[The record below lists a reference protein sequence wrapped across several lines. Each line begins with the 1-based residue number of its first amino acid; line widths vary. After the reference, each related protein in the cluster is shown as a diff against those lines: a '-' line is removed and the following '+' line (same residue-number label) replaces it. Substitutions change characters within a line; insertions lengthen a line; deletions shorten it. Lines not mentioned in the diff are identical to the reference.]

1 MLRLYTNIIKYE
13 KVNMSLD
20 SKYDPKQ
27 VEEKWYAY
35 WLEKNY
41 FHADENSDKEPFV
54 IVIPPPNIT
63 GILHIGHALNNTI
76 QDILIRWKRMQG
88 YNACWIPG
96 TDHAGIATQNVV
108 ERQLKKEGKT
118 RHDLGREKFVERVWE
133 WKKEYGGTIIRQLRK
148 LGSSCDW
155 ERERFTMDEGLSR
168 AVREVFV
175 QLYKDR
181 LIYRGTYIINWC
193 PRCLTALSDD
203 EAEPVETKGHLYHIK
218 YPIENS
224 NEFVIVA
231 TTRPETMLGD
241 TAVAVHPDD
250 PRYQKIIG
258 KKVILPL
265 ANRVIPVIV
274 DNYVDPKFGT
284 GCLKITPAHDPN
296 DYQIGL
302 KHKLEQINVLTPDA
316 HINEKGG
323 VYKGKERFVARHDI
337 VEDLKTQRFLIKV
350 EDYDHAVRHCYRCST
365 VVEPYLSLQW
375 FVRMC
380 PLAEPAIQAV
390 REGKVQFH
398 SQSWENTYFSWME
411 NVRDW
416 CISRQ
421 LWWGHRIPVW
431 YCTDCKKETVSL
443 TDPTQC
449 EHCKS
454 SKIEQDPDVLDTWFS
469 SALWPFSTLGWP
481 QKTKELEKFYPT
493 SVLSTSH
500 DIIFFWVARMIMMG
514 LKFQNKIPFHHVYF
528 HALVRDAQGRK
539 MSKSLGNAI
548 DPLKVTD
555 EFGTDA
561 MRFTLCAL
569 AAQGRNINLDPKRI
583 EGYRNF
589 CNKIWNAARFVLMN
603 WETVTENEIP
613 NPDFEYSLADRW
625 IRSRANQV
633 IQETNQAL
641 ENFEFDKAASTIY
654 QFLWHEYCDWYVEI
668 IKPQLRGDLQQ
679 KIPPL
684 TVATE
689 VLEKVL
695 RLLHPIMPFITEE
708 IWQQL
713 PKKSSTDSIMISEYP
728 KYDSTLKDED
738 AEKEINLIMQ
748 LVDSIRNIRGEMHIP
763 PGMKSQVLLKTVSP
777 DKLLLLR
784 AHAEYVHS
792 LIPISELHI
801 AESVNPGKHFSTA
814 VVGDIEIHIPLP
826 AEIMD
831 AEKTRLQKE
840 IPKLEKEIDFVLGKL
855 NNPQFRDKAPVQV
868 VEKERSR
875 AEQLKIE
882 LTRLK
887 EKLAELN

>member
-1 MLRLYTNIIKYE
+1 
-13 KVNMSLD
+13 MSLD

-27 VEEKWYAY
+27 VEEKWYAC

-63 GILHIGHALNNTI
+63 GILHIGHALNNTL

-96 TDHAGIATQNVV
+96 TDHAAIATQFVI
-108 ERQLKKEGKT
+108 EKELKKEGKT
-118 RHDLGREKFVERVWE
+118 RLDIGRENFIERFWE
-133 WKKEYGGTIIRQLRK
+133 WKKEYGGTIIRQLK
-148 LGSSCDW
+148 KMGSSCDW
-155 ERERFTMDEGLSR
+155 QRERFTMDEGLSR
-168 AVREVFV
+168 AVREAFV
-175 QLYKDR
+175 KLHQDK
-181 LIYRGTYIINWC
+181 LIYRGTYIVNWC
-193 PRCLTALSDD
+193 PRCHSTLSDD
-203 EAEPVETKGHLYHIK
+203 ETESVDTNGHLYHIR
-218 YPIENS
+218 YPIEDS

-241 TAVAVHPDD
+241 TAVAVHPND
-250 PRYQKIIG
+250 PRYKNIIG

-265 ANRVIPVIV
+265 MNRVIPVIA

-302 KHKLEQINVLTPDA
+302 KHNLPQINVLTPDG
-316 HINEKGG
+316 HINENGG
-323 VYKGKERFVARHDI
+323 EYKGKERFVARHDV
-337 VEDLKTQRFLIKV
+337 VEELKKQNLLVKV
-350 EDYDHAVRHCYRCST
+350 EDYEHAVRHCYRCST
-365 VVEPYLSLQW
+365 VIEPYLSLQW
-375 FVRMC
+375 FVKMQ
-380 PLAEPAIQAV
+380 PLAEPAMQV
-390 REGKVQFH
+390 VKECQVQFH
-398 SQSWENTYFSWME
+398 PQSWENTYFSWME
-411 NVRDW
+411 NIRDW

-421 LWWGHRIPVW
+421 LWLGHRIPVW
-431 YCTDCKKETVSL
+431 YCADCNKETVSI

-454 SKIEQDPDVLDTWFS
+454 PKIEQDPDVLDTWFS

-481 QKTKELEKFYPT
+481 DKTKDLEKFYPT
-493 SVLSTSH
+493 TVLSTGH
-500 DIIFFWVARMIMMG
+500 EIIFLWVARMIMMG
-514 LKFQNKIPFHHVYF
+514 LRFEKDIPFHHVYF
-528 HALVRDAQGRK
+528 HAIVRDSQGRK
-539 MSKSLGNAI
+539 MSKSLGNGI
-548 DPLKVTD
+548 DPLETID
-555 EFGTDA
+555 QYGTDA

-569 AAQGRNINLDPKRI
+569 AGQGRNMNLDPKRI

-603 WETVTENEIP
+603 WETVVETETP
-613 NPDFEYSLADRW
+613 HPDFEYSLADRW

-633 IQETNQAL
+633 IQETNLAL

-695 RLLHPIMPFITEE
+695 RLLHPMMPFITEE

-713 PKKSSTDSIMISEYP
+713 PKKSTTDSIMISTYP
-728 KYDSTLKDED
+728 KFDSSFTDAD
-738 AEKEINLIMQ
+738 AEQEMNLIMQ

-763 PGMKSQVLLKTVSP
+763 PGMKSQVLLKTISS
-777 DKLLLLR
+777 DKLRLLR
-784 AHAEYVHS
+784 AHAEYFHS
-792 LIPISELHI
+792 LIPISQLQI
-801 AESVNPGKHFSTA
+801 AETVNFGKYSSTA

-840 IPKLEKEIDFVLGKL
+840 IPKLEKEIDFVLNKL
-855 NNPQFRDKAPVQV
+855 NNPQFRDKAPAQV
-868 VEKERSR
+868 VEKERTR

-882 LTRLK
+882 LAKLK
-887 EKLAELN
+887 EKLAELA

>member
-1 MLRLYTNIIKYE
+1 
-13 KVNMSLD
+13 MSLD

-54 IVIPPPNIT
+54 VVIPPPNIT

-175 QLYKDR
+175 RLYKDG

-218 YPIENS
+218 YPIEGS

-250 PRYQKIIG
+250 PRYKNIIG
-258 KKVILPL
+258 KKVVLPL
-265 ANRVIPVIV
+265 MNRVIPVIT

-302 KHKLEQINVLTPDA
+302 KHNLEQINVLTPDA
-316 HINEKGG
+316 HVNEKGD
-323 VYKGKERFVARHDI
+323 VYKGKERFIARHDV
-337 VEDLKTQRFLIKV
+337 VEDLKAQGFLIKV
-350 EDYDHAVRHCYRCST
+350 EDYEHAIRHCYRCST

-375 FVRMC
+375 FVKMR
-380 PLAEPAIQAV
+380 PLAEPAVQVVKDEKI
-390 REGKVQFH
+390 QFH
-398 SQSWENTYFSWME
+398 PKSWENTYFSWME

-481 QKTKELEKFYPT
+481 DKTKELEKFYPT

-548 DPLKVTD
+548 DPLKITD

-603 WETVTENEIP
+603 WETVTEMETP
-613 NPDFEYSLADRW
+613 HPDFEYSLADRW
-625 IRSRANQV
+625 IRSRANQA

-713 PKKSSTDSIMISEYP
+713 PGKNEADSIMISEYP
-728 KYDSTLKDED
+728 QFDSSLTDGE
-738 AEKEINLIMQ
+738 AEQEMNLIMQ

-763 PGMKSQVLLKTVSP
+763 PGMKSQVLFKTISP

-784 AHAEYVHS
+784 AHVEYLHS
-792 LIPISELHI
+792 LIPISELQI
-801 AESVNPGKHFSTA
+801 AENVNPGKHSSTA

-826 AEIMD
+826 SEIMD

-840 IPKLEKEIDFVLGKL
+840 IPKLEKEIDFVQNKL
-855 NNPQFRDKAPVQV
+855 NNPQFRDKAPAQV
-868 VEKERSR
+868 VEKERAR

-882 LTRLK
+882 LAKLK
-887 EKLAELN
+887 EKFAELA